1 MPSVQQLELDDFS
14 GGLNLRRSEFT
25 LGKSESPDML
35 NVELAEGG
43 IRTRRGWDRWNP
55 TAIMAGVW
63 NPRTAF
69 LHERSSGLDSL
80 IVANEGNGKLYWST
94 NGTFQALQ
102 VAAVDVTTNA
112 GDHRADYAPW
122 GDKLYIARGD
132 QEALLWDGIS
142 SNATVM
148 TAVPGTTAWSE
159 DYLVP
164 ASGSMVKARY
174 VAAHGARIWVAS
186 TFENGVSHPHRIRWS
201 HPNVPGAWAS
211 DDFLDI
217 NVGGGPITGIVPMSD
232 HLLVFKASSVWAV
245 YGYDSDSQQ
254 LINVSWTKGAR
265 NRQMIAR
272 SESACYFMSFPD
284 GVFKIEN
291 STSPVEVSESLRP
304 MLKSND
310 FNNLAADNQ
319 WLGWLGNRLWWS
331 VPYMAGGGAT
341 DATAA
346 FILDP
351 SVAGG
356 TWTMFRSSSGQA
368 LGPFAQGAYSQGSVD
383 LFGFDRGT
391 PNVVRVD
398 ALDAPSDN
406 LSGTLVPFAT
416 RYTTRWMDAGFTD
429 LKKRWKRPT
438 FVALDAGTDYKFQVS
453 VRGNFQKKVVRK
465 FGVAVGS
472 AAVASRY
479 GDGSLYGDGTVYA
492 ADFDEEMSM
501 RRGSSIGTMAA
512 TQLQLDGEPGIPW
525 GIGSIVF
532 KYRARRMS

>member
-1 MPSVQQLELDDFS
+1 
-14 GGLNLRRSEFT
+14 
-25 LGKSESPDML
+25 
-35 NVELAEGG
+35 
-43 IRTRRGWDRWNP
+43 
-55 TAIMAGVW
+55 
-63 NPRTAF
+63 
-69 LHERSSGLDSL
+69 
-80 IVANEGNGKLYWST
+80 
-94 NGTFQALQ
+94 
-102 VAAVDVTTNA
+102 
-112 GDHRADYAPW
+112 
-122 GDKLYIARGD
+122 
-132 QEALLWDGIS
+132 
-142 SNATVM
+142 
-148 TAVPGTTAWSE
+148 
-159 DYLVP
+159 
-164 ASGSMVKARY
+164 
-174 VAAHGARIWVAS
+174 
-186 TFENGVSHPHRIRWS
+186 
-201 HPNVPGAWAS
+201 
-211 DDFLDI
+211 
-217 NVGGGPITGIVPMSD
+217 
-232 HLLVFKASSVWAV
+232 
-245 YGYDSDSQQ
+245 
-254 LINVSWTKGAR
+254 
-265 NRQMIAR
+265 
-272 SESACYFMSFPD
+272 
-284 GVFKIEN
+284 VFKIEN
-291 STSPVEVSESLRP
+291 STAPVEVSESLRP

-331 VPYMAGGGAT
+331 VPYMVGGAAT
-341 DATAA
+341 DATST
-346 FILDP
+346 FVLDP

-356 TWTMFRSSSGQA
+356 TWTMFRSAADQA

-383 LFGFDRGT
+383 LFGFDRGS

-472 AAVASRY
+472 SAVASRY

-512 TQLQLDGEPGIPW
+512 TQLQLDGEPGISW